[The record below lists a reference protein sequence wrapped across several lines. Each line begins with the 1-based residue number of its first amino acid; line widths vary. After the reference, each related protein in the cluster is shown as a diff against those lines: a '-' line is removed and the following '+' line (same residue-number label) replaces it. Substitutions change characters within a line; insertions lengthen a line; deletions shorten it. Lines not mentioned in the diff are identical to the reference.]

1 MPWPRFGA
9 CKRAGWRRE
18 AILADGMVESQLV
31 VRQETRGVSKWEE
44 LVHTRQ
50 FSYERQ
56 AKDLQD
62 TELGR
67 VRSEKKTKD
76 LQNGFLHGKVR

>member
-1 MPWPRFGA
+1 VVPCSGS
-9 CKRAGWRRE
+9 
-18 AILADGMVESQLV
+18 VESV
-31 VRQETRGVSKWEE
+31 PKWEE
-44 LVHTRQ
+44 LVYTRQ

-67 VRSEKKTKD
+67 VRSAQKTNG
-76 LQNGFLHGKVR
+76 LQNDFLHGKVRWEQKEFK

>member
-1 MPWPRFGA
+1 
-9 CKRAGWRRE
+9 
-18 AILADGMVESQLV
+18 VEFQNGKSWY
-31 VRQETRGVSKWEE
+31 TPGS
-44 LVHTRQ
+44 

>member
-1 MPWPRFGA
+1 M
-9 CKRAGWRRE
+9 
-18 AILADGMVESQLV
+18 MESQLV
-31 VRQETRGVSKWEE
+31 MRTAAERVPKWEE